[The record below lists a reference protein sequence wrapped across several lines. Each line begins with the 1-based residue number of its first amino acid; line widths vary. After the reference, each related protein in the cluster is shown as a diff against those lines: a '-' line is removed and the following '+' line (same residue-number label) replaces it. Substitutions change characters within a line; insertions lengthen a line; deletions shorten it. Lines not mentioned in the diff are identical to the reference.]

1 LVTWRSLVTGP
12 RGVRNVDENLIAV
25 GAEKHKRYYYS
36 NLRPLG
42 A

>member
-1 LVTWRSLVTGP
+1 MEVPGHWAKNL
-12 RGVRNVDENLIAV
+12 VRNVDENLIAV
-25 GAEKHKRYYYS
+25 GAEKQERYYYS